1 MMNMSNDSN
10 KRRSNLVKIAV
21 AGVMAALI
29 FVATQIRIPIPT
41 GYLNLGDVMIN
52 ICSFILGPLAAIP
65 AALGSAIAD
74 LVAGYPMYIGPTFII
89 KGLMG
94 LLGGLYFSQSIKAY
108 TKNGEHS
115 LKDYMRSGKHIA
127 LSVAVFIGCE
137 LIMVLGYFAFEALP
151 QMYGVAGALGSVPY
165 NLIQAAAGIIL
176 SVPVIRIP
184 GVYRLRL

>member
-1 MMNMSNDSN
+1 MSNDSN

-74 LVAGYPMYIGPTFII
+74 LVAGYPMYIGPTFVI

-94 LLGGLYFSQSIKAY
+94 LLAGLFFSKSIKQH
-108 TKNGEHS
+108 TRSGEHTI
-115 LKDYMRSGKHIA
+115 KDYMRSGKYIA

>member
-1 MMNMSNDSN
+1 MSKEGN
-10 KRRSNLVKIAV
+10 KRRSYLVKIAV

-41 GYLNLGDVMIN
+41 GGYLNLGDVMIN
-52 ICSFILGPLAAIP
+52 ICSFVMGPLAAIP

-74 LVAGYPMYIGPTFII
+74 LVAGYPVYIPATFVI

-94 LLGGLYFSQSIKAY
+94 LIGGLFFSKSIKSY
-108 TKNGEHS
+108 IKSGEHTVR
-115 LKDYMRSGKHIA
+115 DYMRSGKYIA
-127 LSVAVFIGCE
+127 LSVVVFIVSE
-137 LIMVLGYFAFEALP
+137 LVMVGGYFAFEALP
-151 QMYGVAGALGSVPY
+151 QIYGFAGALGAVPY
-165 NLIQAAAGIIL
+165 NLIQGAAGVIL

>member
-1 MMNMSNDSN
+1 MSKNDNS
-10 KRRSNLVKIAV
+10 RRSQLVKIAT

-52 ICSFILGPLAAIP
+52 ICSFIMGPMAALPAAI
-65 AALGSAIAD
+65 GSALAD
-74 LVAGYPMYIGPTFII
+74 LVAGYPVYIAPTFVI

-94 LLGGLYFSQSIKAY
+94 LLAGLFFSKSIKAY
-108 TKNGEHS
+108 TEDGEHTVREY
-115 LKDYMRSGKHIA
+115 LRSAKHIA
-127 LSVAVFIGCE
+127 LSVLVFTGTE

-151 QMYGVAGALGSVPY
+151 QLYGVAGALGSVPY

-184 GVYRLRL
+184 GIYKLRL